1 VEHEECNGGVRN
13 YYEILASKP
22 EGEKPSHRW
31 EGNAVDKQDVMTF
44 TTVTWLHTLSTA
56 GLM

>member
-13 YYEILASKP
+13 DYEILAEKP
-22 EGEKPSHRW
+22 EMERPRHRW
-31 EGNAVDKQDVMTF
+31 EGNAVDKQDVMTL
-44 TTVTWLHTLSTA
+44 TTVTWLHTRSTV